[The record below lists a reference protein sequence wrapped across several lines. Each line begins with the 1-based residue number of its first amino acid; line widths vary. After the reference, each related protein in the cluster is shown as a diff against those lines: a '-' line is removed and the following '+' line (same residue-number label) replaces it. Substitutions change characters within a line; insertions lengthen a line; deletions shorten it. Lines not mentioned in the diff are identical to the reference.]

1 MPADTLSYKDSGVD
15 IDSGH
20 ALVQAIKP
28 LANTTVRTGAT
39 IELGGFSALFD
50 LLAAGYRDPI
60 LVATTDGVGTKL
72 KVAIAADNPDTVGID
87 LVAMS
92 VNDLVVQGAEPL
104 FFLDY
109 FATGR
114 LNVAVATRIVAGI
127 ARGCREAGCA
137 LIGGETAEMPGMYG
151 GNDYDLAGFAVG
163 AVERGALLTGE
174 SVVPGDVVLGLASSG
189 LHANGY
195 ALVRRI
201 ITDQK
206 LSYAD
211 PAPFASGITLSEA
224 LLVPTYIYV
233 RPCLALVR
241 AGFAKALVHITGG
254 GLVDNIPRVI
264 PSTCAIMLDAAT
276 WSAPPIFRW
285 LATVGGVTW
294 SEMARTFNCGIGMIA
309 VVSVANVEHA
319 LLLLAEIGVCSF
331 PIGVVVAS
339 HAGPAVTIVSMETV
353 WDN

>member
-1 MPADTLSYKDSGVD
+1 MSTDTLNYKDSGVD
-15 IDSGH
+15 IDSAH
-20 ALVQAIKP
+20 ALIQAIKP
-28 LANTTVRTGAT
+28 LASTTIRTGAT
-39 IELGGFSALFD
+39 IRLGGFNALFD
-50 LLAAGYRDPI
+50 PLAAGYRDPM

-72 KVAIAADNPDTVGID
+72 KVAIAADNPDTVGVD

-109 FATGR
+109 FATGH
-114 LNVAVATRIVAGI
+114 LDVMVATRIVAGI
-127 ARGCREAGCA
+127 AKGCREAGCA
-137 LIGGETAEMPGMYG
+137 LIGGETAEMPGMYSG
-151 GNDYDLAGFAVG
+151 SDYDLAGFAVG

-195 ALVRRI
+195 TLVRRI
-201 ITDQK
+201 VTDQK
-206 LSYAD
+206 LSYTD
-211 PAPFASGITLSEA
+211 PAPFASDITLSEA
-224 LLVPTYIYV
+224 LLTPTYIYV

-241 AGFAKALVHITGG
+241 AGFAKALAHITGG
-254 GLVDNIPRVI
+254 GLVDNIPRAI
-264 PSTCAIMLDAAT
+264 PSTCAIVLDATT

-294 SEMARTFNCGIGMIA
+294 PEMARTFNCGIGMIA
-309 VVSVANVEHA
+309 VVSVANVERS
-319 LLLLAEIGVCSF
+319 LILLAEMGAQSF
-331 PIGVVVAS
+331 PIGVVIAS
-339 HAGPAVTIVSMETV
+339 HTGSAVTIVGMETV